1 MAYYDFGGYG
11 GFPRYVPV
19 GERRAKALLQAKK
32 LEKRGRVLEPVTL
45 AGKRIAS
52 SFWGKEWCQNLESY
66 MDFTN
71 RLPRGRTYL
80 RARAV
85 LDLRIGPGQIDALV
99 AGSSLYEVSVRID
112 KLARKRWGALIKR
125 CAGRIDSVVEL
136 LRGGCP
142 RRCWRRWWTGT
153 RGSFRRRGRST
164 TRAPA
169 RTTRR
174 SASTSPRCSTAWG
187 RGWTRSPSCSSRCAA
202 WPWRNWWRRA
212 RSTARGR
219 RRMRSTV
226 ALWRESSGSSWTRW
240 RAGVAGEAPPKK
252 VRRSESS
259 ASR

>member
-1 MAYYDFGGYG
+1 MAYYDFDGYG

-136 LRGGCP
+136 LRGRLSETVLEALVDRRAGLFPAPREIDYTCSCP
-142 RRCWRRWWTGT
+142 DYASLCKHIAAVLYGVGARLDEKPELFFTLRSVALEELVAKSALHRAGPAEDALDSRALEGIF
-153 RGSFRRRGRST
+153 GIELDAVARRR
-164 TRAPA
+164 
-169 RTTRR
+169 RR
-174 SASTSPRCSTAWG
+174 
-187 RGWTRSPSCSSRCAA
+187 
-202 WPWRNWWRRA
+202 
-212 RSTARGR
+212 
-219 RRMRSTV
+219 
-226 ALWRESSGSSWTRW
+226 
-240 RAGVAGEAPPKK
+240 
-252 VRRSESS
+252 
-259 ASR
+259 

>member
-1 MAYYDFGGYG
+1 MAYYDFDGYG

-136 LRGGCP
+136 LRGRLSETVLEALVDRRAGLFPAPREIDYTCSCP
-142 RRCWRRWWTGT
+142 DY
-153 RGSFRRRGRST
+153 
-164 TRAPA
+164 
-169 RTTRR
+169 
-174 SASTSPRCSTAWG
+174 ASLCKHIAAVLYGVG

-202 WPWRNWWRRA
+202 WPWKNWWRRA

>member
-52 SFWGKEWCQNLESY
+52 SFWGKEWCQNLEAY

-136 LRGGCP
+136 LRGRLSETVPREIDYTCSCP
-142 RRCWRRWWTGT
+142 DYASLCKHIAAVLYGVGARLDEKPELFFTLRSVALEELVAKSALHRAGPAEDALDSRALEGIF
-153 RGSFRRRGRST
+153 GIELDAVARRR
-164 TRAPA
+164 
-169 RTTRR
+169 RR
-174 SASTSPRCSTAWG
+174 
-187 RGWTRSPSCSSRCAA
+187 
-202 WPWRNWWRRA
+202 
-212 RSTARGR
+212 
-219 RRMRSTV
+219 
-226 ALWRESSGSSWTRW
+226 
-240 RAGVAGEAPPKK
+240 
-252 VRRSESS
+252 
-259 ASR
+259 

>member
-85 LDLRIGPGQIDALV
+85 LDLRIGP
-99 AGSSLYEVSVRID
+99 VRID

-136 LRGGCP
+136 LRG
-142 RRCWRRWWTGT
+142 RLSETVLE
-153 RGSFRRRGRST
+153 
-164 TRAPA
+164 ALVD
-169 RTTRR
+169 
-174 SASTSPRCSTAWG
+174 
-187 RGWTRSPSCSSRCAA
+187 
-202 WPWRNWWRRA
+202 RRA
-212 RSTARGR
+212 GLFPAPREIDYTCSCPDYASLCKHIAAVLYGVGARLDEKPELFF
-219 RRMRSTV
+219 T
-226 ALWRESSGSSWTRW
+226 L
-240 RAGVAGEAPPKK
+240 
-252 VRRSESS
+252 
-259 ASR
+259 